1 MYVYT
6 YIYKSDLYVKKTEHI
21 LGSHMH
27 VMNISITSI
36 ASICIYIYLYLHPSK
51 YCHQFMQRNLRY
63 ATSIL
68 RSNVEDQ
75 HFDLS

>member
-1 MYVYT
+1 MYI

-36 ASICIYIYLYLHPSK
+36 ASICIYIYLYIYIHPSTVISS
-51 YCHQFMQRNLRY
+51 CNVIY
-63 ATSIL
+63 ATL
-68 RSNVEDQ
+68 RQS
-75 HFDLS
+75 